1 MPRPAHHPYV
11 GTVTLVSLLAVLGL
25 PAAAWAA
32 VPVLTVPGS
41 QVAVEQQL
49 LAFDVSATDADGQ
62 TVQLR
67 AFSLP
72 LGATFVDHRNN
83 SGSFAWTP
91 ASDQSGNYTV
101 TFRADD
107 TFGGIDQKNVAIAV
121 ANANAPPAL
130 GFISDRTIDP
140 GTMAILSF
148 WAVDDDGDP
157 LVFTVDGLPAYGQF
171 TDFGDG
177 TSGMILAPTLST
189 PPGTTTMTLNVTDGL
204 DITSQS
210 FQVTVSGAAVQ
221 HPPVLAPFDAP
232 PVAEAATASLMV
244 QGSDPDGGA
253 LAWSSVL
260 PSFATL
266 TPLAGGSGSATAR
279 LDLAPGYC
287 AAGDHAATVT
297 LSDGTYSDQRSF
309 TIRVADTPRTPLW
322 SAPAEGTTVTAVLGS
337 ELTVD
342 LAASDPDQA
351 CGAAPPALSVA
362 SSDAGDAL
370 SLTLE
375 AALNGTGSLRL
386 LANASGVYHV
396 TLRAT
401 DATDP
406 LRYADRTLTV
416 VANDAG
422 RAAEAVAWCQ
432 PRQIRLQTGSDWE
445 RVYVEP
451 LAGSFSLDEVD
462 PASFRLSA
470 WEGAGNGA
478 ELTPLAEGVLKGTDA
493 NENGALE
500 FRLTFMKRDLQG
512 LFERLTEP
520 VDGVLKISFRLQDGV
535 LVRAT
540 FMARVVP
547 EQKRAIKRCGP
558 NPLNPEAVVAVET
571 ERDGRL
577 RVLVFDVQGRMVR
590 VLANEASAPAGLREF
605 RFNGKDDRGRTLR
618 AGRYYI
624 RVESTM
630 GPDATALTILP

>member
-1 MPRPAHHPYV
+1 MSRPAHHPYV
-11 GTVTLVSLLAVLGL
+11 GTVTLVSFLAFLGA
-25 PAAAWAA
+25 PASAWAA
-32 VPVLTVPGS
+32 VPVLTVPGP
-41 QVAVEQQL
+41 QAVLEQQL

-67 AFSLP
+67 ASSLP
-72 LGATFVDHRNN
+72 LGATFLDRRNN

-91 ASDQSGNYTV
+91 ASDQAGNYTV

-121 ANANAPPAL
+121 ANANAPPVL
-130 GFISDRTIDP
+130 GFIADRTIDP

-148 WAVDDDGDP
+148 WALDADSDP
-157 LVFTVDGLPAYGQF
+157 LVFRVDGLPAYGQF

-189 PPGTTTMTLNVTDGL
+189 PPGTTTMTMNVTDGL
-204 DITSQS
+204 DVTSQS
-210 FQVTVSGAAVQ
+210 FQVTVFGAAVQ
-221 HPPVLAPFDAP
+221 HPPTLAPFDAP
-232 PVAEAATASLMV
+232 AVAEAATASALL

-253 LAWSSVL
+253 LAWSSTL

-266 TPLAGGSGSATAR
+266 TPLLSAPGSASAR
-279 LDLAPGYC
+279 LELAPGYC

-297 LSDGTYSDQRSF
+297 LGDGTYTDQRNF
-309 TIRVADTPRTPLW
+309 TLHVTDTPRTPLW
-322 SAPAEGTTVTAVLGS
+322 SAPAEGTTANALVGS

-342 LAASDPDQA
+342 LAASDPDEA
-351 CGAAPPALSVA
+351 CGAAAPVLSIA
-362 SSDAGDAL
+362 ASDAGSA
-370 SLTLE
+370 LTLTLG
-375 AALNGTGSLRL
+375 AGTLRL
-386 LANASGVYHV
+386 LANSAGVFRV

-406 LRYADRTLTV
+406 LRYADRSLTV
-416 VANDAG
+416 VATEAG
-422 RAAEAVAWCQ
+422 RVAEAVAWCQ
-432 PRQIRLQTGSDWE
+432 PRQIRLQTGSDWV

-451 LAGSFSLDEVD
+451 IAGTFSLEDVD
-462 PASFRLSA
+462 PASFRLTA

-493 NENGALE
+493 NENGTLE

-520 VDGVLKISFRLQDGV
+520 VDGVLKISFRLQDGGP
-535 LVRAT
+535 VRGT

-577 RVLVFDVQGRMVR
+577 RVLVFDVHGRMVR
-590 VLANEASAPAGLREF
+590 LLANEANAPAGLREF

>member
-1 MPRPAHHPYV
+1 MIRPARHPYV
-11 GTVTLVSLLAVLGL
+11 GTVTLVSFLAFLGA
-25 PAAAWAA
+25 PASGWAA
-32 VPVLTVPGS
+32 VPVLTVPGP
-41 QVAVEQQL
+41 QAVLERQL

-67 AFSLP
+67 AFSMP
-72 LGATFVDHRNN
+72 LGATFVDHLNN
-83 SGSFAWTP
+83 SGSFAWAP
-91 ASDQSGNYTV
+91 ASDQAGNYAV

-107 TFGGIDQKNVAIAV
+107 TFGGLDQKNVAIAV
-121 ANANAPPAL
+121 ANANAPPVL
-130 GFISDRTIDP
+130 GFIADRTVDP

-148 WAVDDDGDP
+148 WALDDDGDP
-157 LVFTVDGLPAYGQF
+157 LVFRVDGLPAYGQF

-177 TSGMILAPTLST
+177 TSGMILAPTIST
-189 PPGTTTMTLNVTDGL
+189 PPGTTAMTMNVTDGL
-204 DITSQS
+204 DVTSQS

-221 HPPVLAPFDAP
+221 HPPTLAPFDAP
-232 PVAEAATASLMV
+232 AVAEAATAAVLL
-244 QGSDPDGGA
+244 QGSDPDGGI
-253 LAWSSVL
+253 LAWSSTL

-266 TPLAGGSGSATAR
+266 TPLSSAPGSASAR

-297 LSDGTYSDQRSF
+297 LSDGAYTDQRNF
-309 TIRVADTPRTPLW
+309 TLHVTDTPRTPLW
-322 SAPAEGTTVTAVLGS
+322 SAPAEGTTVNAVVGT
-337 ELTVD
+337 ELAVD
-342 LAASDPDQA
+342 LAASDPDEA
-351 CGAAPPALSVA
+351 CGAAAPVLSVA
-362 SSDAGDAL
+362 ASDAGNA
-370 SLTLE
+370 LTLTLG
-375 AALNGTGSLRL
+375 AGTLGL
-386 LANASGVYHV
+386 LANSAGVYHV

-406 LRYADRTLTV
+406 LRYSDRTLTV
-416 VANDAG
+416 VATDAG

-451 LAGSFSLDEVD
+451 LAGTFSLDDVD
-462 PASFRLSA
+462 PVSFRLTA

-478 ELTPLAEGVLKGTDA
+478 ELAPSAEGVLKGTDA
-493 NENGALE
+493 NENGAPE
-500 FRLTFMKRDLQG
+500 YRLTFKKRDLQG

-520 VDGVLKISFRLQDGV
+520 TDGVLTVSFRLQDGS

-577 RVLVFDVQGRMVR
+577 RVLVFDVHGRMVR
-590 VLANEASAPAGLREF
+590 VLANEANAPAGLRELH
-605 RFNGKDDRGRTLR
+605 FNGKDDRGRTLR